1 MKDVPKSDRP
11 REKIGR
17 VGVESLSDV
26 ELIAAIIGKGTKE
39 KDVFA
44 VAAAVKKRL
53 EEGPSSLQ
61 YKELKD
67 MEGMGE
73 TKACQLKAC
82 FELGRRYLVKGEAV
96 KITAPEQVPPLV
108 QEILDKKQEYFMV
121 FTLNGAGEIIHKRI
135 VTIGLLNHSLVHPRE
150 VFADAIADRAA
161 SVILVHNHP
170 SGTLEPSSQD
180 VAITR
185 QLVEAGT
192 LLGIQVLDHII
203 VARDGFVTMKGR
215 GLM

>member
-1 MKDVPKSDRP
+1 MWRH
-11 REKIGR
+11 
-17 VGVESLSDV
+17 
-26 ELIAAIIGKGTKE
+26 
-39 KDVFA
+39 F
-44 VAAAVKKRL
+44 
-53 EEGPSSLQ
+53 
-61 YKELKD
+61 
-67 MEGMGE
+67 
-73 TKACQLKAC
+73 
-82 FELGRRYLVKGEAV
+82 RR
-96 KITAPEQVPPLV
+96 
-108 QEILDKKQEYFMV
+108 KQEYFLV
-121 FTLNGAGEIIHKRI
+121 FTLNGAGEVLHKRI